1 MLRPDHSTSQSG
13 HQPPASVNASLAALQ
28 AAGIVREMRG
38 RKQDRVFA
46 YEAFLKI
53 LTEGTEPLR

>member
-1 MLRPDHSTSQSG
+1 MSDVSLP
-13 HQPPASVNASLAALQ
+13 SVNASLAALQ
-28 AAGIVREMRG
+28 DAGIVREMRG